1 MKDGKVLKIGGF
13 ISGGVLIVF
22 GIIVIALGI
31 YGIHFTR
38 DSIKQEGITSG
49 RRRPRRPGARRTVGR

>member
-1 MKDGKVLKIGGF
+1 MKTGKLAKIGGYV
-13 ISGGVLIVF
+13 SGGVLIVF

-38 DSIKQEGITSG
+38 DSI
-49 RRRPRRPGARRTVGR
+49 